1 MTSLL
6 SRLKVEAFAYRKEH
20 DVRFDVIEGW
30 QKYEPKVR
38 EIFGKLDRGGKG
50 KVDKSDYAHVIGVHT
65 KLLAEFG
72 LELSEETFDTIDLD
86 DDGYIT
92 WEELLV
98 FVHAQSN
105 QEKGLH
111 KSNLD
116 LQRELVTKE
125 VELSQT
131 LRDALQWKKQVER
144 LHQQAL
150 ELKEVLKTAQQDSA
164 QIDVLHEREY
174 SIWQQSVS
182 MWKGVQSSSA

>member
-1 MTSLL
+1 MQ
-6 SRLKVEAFAYRKEH
+6 A
-20 DVRFDVIEGW
+20 
-30 QKYEPKVR
+30 
-38 EIFGKLDRGGKG
+38 
-50 KVDKSDYAHVIGVHT
+50 IGVHT

-150 ELKEVLKTAQQDSA
+150 ELKEALLRPRHASPPSPPLSTTNSA
-164 QIDVLHEREY
+164 VIIRLFRRVAALL
-174 SIWQQSVS
+174 SL
-182 MWKGVQSSSA
+182 SASAHGGWLWLCTGRY

>member
-1 MTSLL
+1 MQ
-6 SRLKVEAFAYRKEH
+6 A
-20 DVRFDVIEGW
+20 
-30 QKYEPKVR
+30 
-38 EIFGKLDRGGKG
+38 
-50 KVDKSDYAHVIGVHT
+50 IGVHT

-111 KSNLD
+111 KSNLE

-125 VELSQT
+125 VELSHT

-150 ELKEVLKTAQQDSA
+150 ELKEALLRPRHASPPPFSTANSTVIIRLFRRVAALLSLSA
-164 QIDVLHEREY
+164 HGGWLWLCTGRY
-174 SIWQQSVS
+174 
-182 MWKGVQSSSA
+182 